1 MGKKASKTK
10 SLGETVDNWVIV
22 LTTLFKIF
30 GPSSI
35 AIIAL
40 SLFIFWY
47 ADDSQKRAIIDNW
60 ILLRNETHPYC
71 VMIITVLFLSLILFI
86 FYHSMTIRF
95 MDKKLKKS

>member
-1 MGKKASKTK
+1 MAKKTSKAK

-35 AIIAL
+35 AILAL

-47 ADDSQKRAIIDNW
+47 ADEGQKKAIIDNW
-60 ILLRNETHPYC
+60 ILLKNETHPYC
-71 VMIITVLFLSLILFI
+71 VIIITVLFLSLVLFI
-86 FYHSMTIRF
+86 IYHLMIIRF
-95 MDKKLKKS
+95 IDKKLKKD